1 MEKTPMEGSSCVG
14 VDKDILRVREEG
26 EKEDG
31 KLTIVPDQRLQS

>member
-26 EKEDG
+26 ERKMES
-31 KLTIVPDQRLQS
+31 IP